1 MHSAN
6 EFGWTTLIKSE
17 APDGCALAAGL
28 LTTYD
33 HAEARLLAET
43 LLPEWLKLSH
53 LPGDDATEQT
63 SFALE
68 LDARLKQL
76 HNRIVVVSSN
86 LRELASDEA
95 VAEDEGAYLWI
106 WRSIR
111 QLTVGKTGQAV
122 QHAKLWLLHW
132 VHPEGSQY
140 LEIVVSS
147 ANLTR
152 AAFRQQIQAAWR
164 VCLPLIARSTKARLS
179 AWGVLPDFMRA
190 LAKSCGDET
199 HLERFIDLLARSDC
213 PPGISFVASVPGK
226 HASRA
231 CWGAAGLRNA
241 TPLGRGAVSASIL
254 SPFVGAWS
262 ADSLRQWCANF
273 ESKPER
279 LSLAWI
285 NQNHSWVPYWLLPE
299 ATLKHLVAA
308 GSNLLQLQLEPGND
322 KKTNQFHS
330 EHHSTDER
338 WSHAKV
344 YAFQRGNSRRLLLT
358 SANFSQAAWGKQDAN
373 GDLTIDNF
381 ELGVCI
387 EQVDWPLGE
396 LPKFTSLED
405 AATSTVKLGRGSCL
419 ISWAESSWDGKRI
432 QIECKSQF
440 AMTGNVLSQQNPLR
454 ITRWQSGKDSLL
466 KAQIRWTVANGVPQ
480 SVELHCGPETLNVPV
495 FDTRE
500 LAAREISYPE
510 EISGVDVQQLRDQL
524 LFERYGGKAV
534 AEDEPDLRA
543 NADADEIQDV
553 QTAQLGELVSST
565 GSMDSYVVEVFVEAR
580 RLLGIVDHWVKLV
593 MQAKQGSN
601 PFILEGLQRDGQ
613 LLMAAFNRKAH
624 QKDGIGARLAA
635 EEFALHLNHW
645 K

>member
-241 TPLGRGAVSASIL
+241 APLGRGAVSASIL
-254 SPFVGAWS
+254 SSCVGAWS
-262 ADSLRQWCANF
+262 AD
-273 ESKPER
+273 
-279 LSLAWI
+279 
-285 NQNHSWVPYWLLPE
+285 
-299 ATLKHLVAA
+299 
-308 GSNLLQLQLEPGND
+308 
-322 KKTNQFHS
+322 
-330 EHHSTDER
+330 
-338 WSHAKV
+338 
-344 YAFQRGNSRRLLLT
+344 
-358 SANFSQAAWGKQDAN
+358 
-373 GDLTIDNF
+373 
-381 ELGVCI
+381 
-387 EQVDWPLGE
+387 
-396 LPKFTSLED
+396 
-405 AATSTVKLGRGSCL
+405 
-419 ISWAESSWDGKRI
+419 
-432 QIECKSQF
+432 
-440 AMTGNVLSQQNPLR
+440 
-454 ITRWQSGKDSLL
+454 
-466 KAQIRWTVANGVPQ
+466 
-480 SVELHCGPETLNVPV
+480 
-495 FDTRE
+495 
-500 LAAREISYPE
+500 
-510 EISGVDVQQLRDQL
+510 
-524 LFERYGGKAV
+524 
-534 AEDEPDLRA
+534 
-543 NADADEIQDV
+543 
-553 QTAQLGELVSST
+553 
-565 GSMDSYVVEVFVEAR
+565 
-580 RLLGIVDHWVKLV
+580 
-593 MQAKQGSN
+593 
-601 PFILEGLQRDGQ
+601 
-613 LLMAAFNRKAH
+613 
-624 QKDGIGARLAA
+624 
-635 EEFALHLNHW
+635 
-645 K
+645 